1 LIGWPCAIPSIVD
14 PRAALQPLLSA
25 LGEALAPP
33 PKGLWVACSGGLD
46 SLTLLHLTAQ
56 FCRDAGWAPPG
67 VVHVNHGLHAHAD
80 RAETEVQ
87 RVAGSLGLPWHGA
100 RVSVHSGASGL
111 EAAARDARY
120 AVFEAL
126 LSRGE
131 ALLLAHHEDD
141 QAETVFLRLLRGS
154 GLGGLGAMAPSRPLG
169 RGRLLRPWLA
179 EPRARLEA
187 AAEALALTPVV
198 DPSNEDL
205 RFDRNFL
212 RREIFPVLAA
222 RWPGFPH
229 RVAHS
234 AAVLRRLAQAE
245 ARLPGGEGEAAGPLA
260 LAELPPGLEERG
272 DVLVRWLR
280 HQGVLV
286 PSRTQLLAFCAQL
299 EARED
304 ALPQLKLG
312 ACTLRRWRGALWL
325 VPELPAPDT
334 EGRPLAPGCWPF
346 PGGVLEVREAEAG
359 GEPFALAPGPYWVC
373 QGSLPG
379 RQRLQPD
386 PARPHKTVKALL
398 QEAAVPPWQ
407 RPYLPQL
414 WAGDRFL
421 GWPGVALAGGR
432 PAGPQWVLH
441 WHFQGFG
448 EAKRVE

>member
-1 LIGWPCAIPSIVD
+1 MD
-14 PRAALQPLLSA
+14 PKASLQRLLSA
-25 LGEALAPP
+25 LGEALTAP

-56 FCRDAGWAPPG
+56 FCRGAGWAPPG
-67 VVHVNHGLHAHAD
+67 VVHVNHGLYAHAD
-80 RAETEVQ
+80 RAEAEVR
-87 RVAGSLGLPWHGA
+87 RVAKSLGLPWHGA
-100 RVSVHSGASGL
+100 RVSVRPGASGL

-120 AVFEAL
+120 VVFDAL
-126 LSRGE
+126 LGRGE
-131 ALLLAHHEDD
+131 VLLLAHHEDD

-169 RGRLLRPWLA
+169 KGRLLRPWLA

-198 DPSNEDL
+198 DPSNADA

-212 RREIFPVLAA
+212 RQEIFPALGA
-222 RWPGFPH
+222 RWPGFSQ

-234 AAVLRRLAQAE
+234 AAVLRRVAEAQA
-245 ARLPGGEGEAAGPLA
+245 LPQGAEGEGAGSLV
-260 LAELPPGLEERG
+260 LAEMPVSLEERG

-286 PSRTQLLAFCAQL
+286 PSRTQLMAFCSQFD
-299 EARED
+299 ARED
-304 ALPQLKLG
+304 ALPQLDLG
-312 ACTLRRWRGALWL
+312 AFTLRRWRGALWL
-325 VPELPAPDT
+325 APQLPAPNT
-334 EGRPLAPGCWPF
+334 EARPLAPGRWPF
-346 PGGVLEVREAEAG
+346 PGGVLEVWEAEAG
-359 GEPFALAPGPYWVC
+359 GEPFALAPGTYRVC
-373 QGSLPG
+373 QGSLP
-379 RQRLQPD
+379 RRFRLRPD
-386 PARPHKTVKALL
+386 PSRPHKTVKALL

-432 PAGPQWVLH
+432 PAGPQWVLR
-441 WHFQGFG
+441 WHFQGLA

>member
-1 LIGWPCAIPSIVD
+1 MIGWPCAIPSIVD
-14 PRAALQPLLSA
+14 PKAALQPLLSA

-141 QAETVFLRLLRGS
+141 QAETVFLRLLRGA
-154 GLGGLGAMAPSRPLG
+154 GLAGLGAMAPSRPLG

-304 ALPQLKLG
+304 ALPLLKLG

-441 WHFQGFG
+441 WHFQGFR

>member
-141 QAETVFLRLLRGS
+141 QAETVFLRLLRGA
-154 GLGGLGAMAPSRPLG
+154 GLAGLGAMAPSRPLG

-234 AAVLRRLAQAE
+234 AAMLRRLAQAE

-304 ALPQLKLG
+304 ALPLLKLG

-359 GEPFALAPGPYWVC
+359 GEPFALAPGPYRVC

-441 WHFQGFG
+441 WHFQGFR